1 MSRKSGAHPSDL
13 HLLQQLVAPE
23 FEHDIRREH
32 EQRHEVEDRDLVDE
46 DPREEGVR
54 ELTDVE
60 LVEIGRAH
68 V

>member
-1 MSRKSGAHPSDL
+1 M
-13 HLLQQLVAPE
+13 APE

-60 LVEIGRAH
+60 LVEVRRARCFWRSGPSPGAYARALLS
-68 V
+68 